1 MRILVAGIGDL
12 LRKDDGFGPR
22 VIEKL
27 EKSDLPSNVLAKDY
41 GTSLF
46 ELILDLKDFDEAIFV
61 DAVEFEGKAGEIKVI
76 EPKPRKVDE
85 ETAVRLIG
93 VSLHEMELQKVIDLA
108 YSLKVLPRKILVVG
122 CKPKDLGF
130 GLGLSREVEGAVD
143 EAVKIILKEVHGR
156 LR

>member
-1 MRILVAGIGDL
+1 MRILIAGIGDL
-12 LRKDDGFGPR
+12 LRRDDGFGPR

-27 EKSDLPSNVLAKDY
+27 EKSKLPSNVLAKDY

-46 ELILDLKDFDEAIFV
+46 ELILDLKDFNEAIFV
-61 DAVEFEGKAGEIKVI
+61 DAVDFEGKAGEIKVI

-85 ETAVRLIG
+85 ETAVRLMG

-108 YSLKVLPRKILVVG
+108 HSLKVLPRKILVIG

-130 GLGLSREVEGAVD
+130 GLGLSKEVEDAVD
-143 EAVKIILKEVHGR
+143 EAIKIILKEVYGR